1 MMCGWGKC
9 RTWGNNT
16 TPLYC
21 LPATTVAGWLEDLE
35 QIRNYEYAHIF
46 DDRFT
51 RCFFVTDDASRV
63 DTRYVATLRLFLPL

>member
-46 DDRFT
+46 DDRLT
-51 RCFFVTDDASRV
+51 RCCSAQNE
-63 DTRYVATLRLFLPL
+63 TRWKVGAMS